1 MTVFY
6 LTLIST
12 FILAL
17 SARVFGEKYKIN
29 WWIFTAALILIFIL
43 VAGLRNNIGDTEQYV
58 HSYNLLNEFTGF
70 SDDAKDK
77 GFTIFQLFLYNIS
90 NDPQFFIFVTS
101 LITQLFNVITLV
113 IYKSY
118 FELEVYMYITSGC
131 FLVSMNG
138 IRQAMV
144 GAILFFCSRLI
155 IKGKFI
161 PYAIIVAILST
172 MHSSALMMIPVYFV
186 VREEAWSKRTKII
199 IGLAAIGF
207 MFFYE
212 LMPAVFDAMGDSSY
226 TEYEE
231 AMLNGGGGSSLM
243 RVIVNAVPV
252 VMAYIFRDKLKE
264 SWPESNVFVNMSL
277 INLIFV
283 TFALYNWIFARFQI
297 YFQLYNF
304 VLLPYMIKNCFERR
318 QERDFVYYCFIICY
332 FVFFYY
338 EQVIGGV
345 GLGYR
350 SNFIDIN

>member
-17 SARVFGEKYKIN
+17 SARIFGRKYKIN
-29 WWIFTAALILIFIL
+29 WWIFTSVVILIFIL
-43 VAGLRNNIGDTEQYV
+43 VAGLRNNIGDTESYIY
-58 HSYNLLNEFTGF
+58 SYNLLGNFTGF
-70 SDDAKDK
+70 ADDAKDK
-77 GFTIFQLFLYNIS
+77 GFTIFQLILYNIS
-90 NDPQFFIFVTS
+90 NDPQFFVFITS
-101 LITQLFNVITLV
+101 VITQLFNVITLA

-118 FELEVYMYITSGC
+118 FELEVYMYIASGC

-144 GAILFFCSRLI
+144 GAILFFCSKLI

-161 PYAIIVAILST
+161 PYLTIVAILST
-172 MHSSALMMIPVYFV
+172 MHSSAMIMIPVYFI
-186 VREEAWSKRTKII
+186 VREEAWSKRTKVI
-199 IGLAAIGF
+199 IGLSAIGF
-207 MFFYE
+207 IFFYQ
-212 LMPAVFDAMGDSSY
+212 LMPTVFGAMGNSSY

-231 AMLNGGGGSSLM
+231 LMLSGNGSSSFM

-252 VMAYIFRDKLKE
+252 IMAYIFREKLKE

-277 INLIFV
+277 INLIFI

-318 QERDFVYYCFIICY
+318 QERNFVYYCFIMCY

-350 SNFIDIN
+350 SNFININ

>member
-29 WWIFTAALILIFIL
+29 WWIFTAAVILIFIL

-101 LITQLFNVITLV
+101 LITQLFNVITLA

-144 GAILFFCSRLI
+144 GAILFFSSRLI

-172 MHSSALMMIPVYFV
+172 MHSSAMIMIPVYFV

-199 IGLAAIGF
+199 IGLSAIGF
-207 MFFYE
+207 LFFYE

-231 AMLNGGGGSSLM
+231 LMLSGGGGSSFM

-277 INLIFV
+277 INLIFI

-332 FVFFYY
+332 FIFFYY